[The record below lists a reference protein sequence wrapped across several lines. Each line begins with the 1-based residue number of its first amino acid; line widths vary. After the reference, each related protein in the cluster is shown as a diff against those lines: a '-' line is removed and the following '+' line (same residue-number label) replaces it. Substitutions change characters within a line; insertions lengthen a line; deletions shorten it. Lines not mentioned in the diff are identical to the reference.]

1 MYVQNPQFPDN
12 FHMIALARKKVCIII
27 IIVNSWL
34 IQNVY
39 YIILYLR
46 NYVKTFNK

>member
-1 MYVQNPQFPDN
+1 MYVQNPQFRDN
-12 FHMIALARKKVCIII
+12 FHMIALMRKKVCITI
-27 IIVNSWL
+27 IIVNNWL